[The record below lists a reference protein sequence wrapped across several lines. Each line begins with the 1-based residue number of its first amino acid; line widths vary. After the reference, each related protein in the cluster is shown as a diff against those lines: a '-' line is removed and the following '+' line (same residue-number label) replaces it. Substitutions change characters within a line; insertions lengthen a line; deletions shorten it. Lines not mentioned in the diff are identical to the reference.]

1 MDLEEGL
8 RKLWFWIFN
17 NWFDIVFVMFFF
29 YVSNFIWLEIYV
41 YKFVEIFFYVILSIF
56 VVYIYIYKL

>member
-29 YVSNFIWLEIYV
+29 YVSYFIWLEIYV

-56 VVYIYIYKL
+56 VVYIYIY